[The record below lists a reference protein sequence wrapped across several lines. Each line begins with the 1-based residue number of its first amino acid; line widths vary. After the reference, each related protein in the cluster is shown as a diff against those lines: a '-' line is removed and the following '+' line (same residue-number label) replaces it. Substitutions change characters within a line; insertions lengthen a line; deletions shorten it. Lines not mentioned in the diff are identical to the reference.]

1 MRTLGW
7 PPRLIPSTTPAME
20 SLGLAQVRRE
30 NLFLL
35 HLVAWVSISLLFVT
49 IDLLSAGFSRVSWS
63 LYAVGSWAMVLLL
76 HWYFAVAMGRRRYED
91 EHRKL
96 EKLHGAG
103 VTTGPADD
111 EGEIEELRS
120 SLLRSAKAARD
131 ALRQIS
137 PEASADVSRGESRA
151 LEIVAWLEEAR
162 ATVARSRETRDLRQ
176 RVAARLSTPGSERR
190 RVALQKLLAQLDIQD
205 VKLAALEREVG
216 QRRSLLDSFL
226 LVIESAG
233 VAQSSSEVLA
243 AVSEPLRE
251 RVDLLESDGAPE
263 DYSDSEE
270 VDQAAR
276 ETRRI
281 REEVKLAQD
290 LQRSILPD
298 TPPEIPGLSVAHVCC
313 PSSEV
318 GGDYFDFY
326 PLGSDRLL
334 VAIGDAS
341 GHGLDSSMVSS
352 MAKSA
357 LYTHI
362 SGGRSLEDSMAEMNR
377 LMYDTLGKRRLM
389 TLALLE
395 LDVPRRRLA
404 WVNAG
409 QVYPLIRRGGRILEL
424 KQSSYPLG
432 VRRSTRYERQE
443 MGLEPEDVLV
453 LLTDGL
459 FEAAAKDGEIYG
471 WDRVVDRL
479 KKTQTADVQ
488 AIVEGLAEDL
498 WEHLSETPLPD
509 DMTLIA
515 IRIDG

>member
-1 MRTLGW
+1 MHSFRRTAQL
-7 PPRLIPSTTPAME
+7 LPSGTPARE
-20 SLGLAQVRRE
+20 SLGLEQVRQE
-30 NLFLL
+30 NLFSL
-35 HLVAWVSISLLFVT
+35 HLVAWASTSLFLVVVN
-49 IDLLSAGFSRVSWS
+49 LLSESFSKISWS
-63 LYAVGSWAMVLLL
+63 LYASTAWALVLFV
-76 HWYFAVAMGRRRYED
+76 HWYVGVYMGRRRYED

-96 EKLHGAG
+96 EKLHESSAAS
-103 VTTGPADD
+103 PQSD
-111 EGEIEELRS
+111 EPNDIEDLRRNLLRS
-120 SLLRSAKAARD
+120 SETARE

-137 PEASADVSRGESRA
+137 PEAVADVARGEARA
-151 LEIVAWLEEAR
+151 LEIVAWLAD
-162 ATVARSRETRDLRQ
+162 ADSLVTRTRRGHDLRQ
-176 RVAARLSTPGSERR
+176 TVAATLSQPGGERL

-205 VKLAALEREVG
+205 VRLANLEREATR
-216 QRRSLLDSFL
+216 RRSMLDSFL
-226 LVIESAG
+226 LVVESAG

-251 RVDLLESDGAPE
+251 RADLLEAERAPE
-263 DYSDSEE
+263 DS
-270 VDQAAR
+270 VDPIGINQEALEAK
-276 ETRRI
+276 RI

-298 TPPEIPGLSVAHVCC
+298 AAPEIHGLSVAQYCC
-313 PSSEV
+313 PSSEI

-326 PLGSDRLL
+326 ALGPNRLL

-357 LYTHI
+357 LYTQV
-362 SGGRSLEDSMAEMNR
+362 SAGRSLEEAMAELNR

-395 LDVPRRRLA
+395 IDTQRRQLS

-409 QVYPLIRRGGRILEL
+409 HVFPLIRRQGRILEL

-432 VRRSTRYERQE
+432 VRRGTRYERQE
-443 MGLEPEDVLV
+443 MALETGDLIL

-459 FEAAAKDGEIYG
+459 FEAAASEGEIYG

-479 KKTQTADVQ
+479 RDTGFEGVQ
-488 AIVEGLAEDL
+488 AIVEDFAEDL
-498 WEHLSETPLPD
+498 REHLGETPLPD
-509 DMTLIA
+509 DVTLLA
-515 IRIDG
+515 LQVED